1 MSTTLQNSV
10 NVVQDCETVNAEPG
24 FCTEALNAI
33 KAYCNANDGPVV
45 TSLMIDGMSIKK
57 DVKWDGTKHVGF
69 VNFGFVNYDDD
80 RVPYAQEALAFM
92 LNCINGSW
100 KYPIAYF
107 FVAGVS
113 EEQLAALVK
122 QALHLLHEARVIVAS
137 LTFDGAAANLN
148 MATNLGCSFDP
159 DQLVT
164 HFPHPVSGDKVHIFL
179 HPCHMIKLVRN
190 TIGVRNIMSGEGQVK
205 WNFIT
210 NLFSLQDAEG
220 LRLANKLT
228 KGHINWQDQKM
239 KVRLA
244 AQTLS
249 ESVATAIEY
258 CREKILEQFAGSE
271 ATCSFLKKFNDLFD
285 ILNSRSTRSF
295 GTKKAL
301 NVSSYERT
309 KEFFRKIV
317 PCIKEL
323 KNEQWVQLV
332 KSNRK
337 VGFLGFMVCMSSRYT
352 WDL

>member
-1 MSTTLQNSV
+1 MVCIEKAQGKRMQKKYDEKLRSYFALSLHYISPRAYEYVRQQFDTCLPHCKTLSMWYK
-10 NVVQDCETVNAEPG
+10 TVNAEPG

-69 VNFGFVNYDDD
+69 VNFGVNYDDD

-113 EEQLAALVK
+113 GEQLAALVK
-122 QALHLLHEARVIVAS
+122 QALHLLHEARVIVVS

-148 MATNLGCSFDP
+148 MATNLGCSFDT

-179 HPCHMIKLVRN
+179 DPCHMIKLIRN

-205 WNFIT
+205 WIFIT

-220 LRLANKLT
+220 LRLANQLT

-239 KVRLA
+239 KDIGCPNPQR
-244 AQTLS
+244 
-249 ESVATAIEY
+249 I
-258 CREKILEQFAGSE
+258 CCHCNRIL
-271 ATCSFLKKFNDLFD
+271 
-285 ILNSRSTRSF
+285 
-295 GTKKAL
+295 
-301 NVSSYERT
+301 
-309 KEFFRKIV
+309 
-317 PCIKEL
+317 
-323 KNEQWVQLV
+323 
-332 KSNRK
+332 
-337 VGFLGFMVCMSSRYT
+337 
-352 WDL
+352 